1 MYDQTQM
8 RQGGAKALKLRGW
21 ARAVKRDVHAICL
34 AARDPR
40 VPWHAKALAIG
51 VAVYALSPADLIP
64 DFIPVLGYQDDLM
77 VLSLG
82 TLAVVQLIPPEIL
95 AEHRATAAMAL
106 EKADKQDG

>member
-1 MYDQTQM
+1 
-8 RQGGAKALKLRGW
+8 
-21 ARAVKRDVHAICL
+21 
-34 AARDPR
+34 
-40 VPWHAKALAIG
+40 

-82 TLAVVQLIPPEIL
+82 TLAVAQLIPPEIL

-106 EKADKQDG
+106 EKADKQNG